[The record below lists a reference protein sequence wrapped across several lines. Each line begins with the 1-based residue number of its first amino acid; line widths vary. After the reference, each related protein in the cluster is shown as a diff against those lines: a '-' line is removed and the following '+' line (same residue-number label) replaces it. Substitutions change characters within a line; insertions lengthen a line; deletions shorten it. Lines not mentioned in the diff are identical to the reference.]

1 MRVCNLKKIL
11 PMYFRDMLRKRK
23 CGQKSKNVSPH
34 DFEKYVS
41 LEIFEAKY
49 LLTCYGGTGICLEQ

>member
-1 MRVCNLKKIL
+1 
-11 PMYFRDMLRKRK
+11 MYFRDMLRKRK

-49 LLTCYGGTGICLEQ
+49 LLTCYGGTGIFLEQ